1 MILSETDVA
10 TRVVRWQATHGR
22 NHLPWQQTRDPYRVW
37 LSEIML
43 QQTQVSTVL
52 GYYARF
58 LERFPDVGALAA
70 APQDDVMALWSGLGY
85 YSRAR
90 NLHRCAQTVVS
101 AHGGVFPR
109 NAQVLATLPGIG
121 RSTAGAI
128 AAFCFAERTPILD
141 ANVRRVLT
149 RVLGFDADLAVAKN
163 ERTLWAHAQALLPT
177 VNIEAAMPRYTQ
189 GLMDLGAS
197 LCMPRNPACPQCPLQ
212 TMCVAHSEGMPEKY
226 PVRTRK
232 LKRRSESWWLLVLQD
247 AVGRVWLARRP
258 AAGIWAGLYCVPVF
272 PLRPDL
278 SAFLDHLGPASA
290 RSVQEGAPF
299 LHVLTH
305 RDLHLHPVI
314 VRYHGEATPDD
325 GGGWFTAEQI
335 GAMGL
340 PAPVRKL
347 LAGL

>member
-1 MILSETDVA
+1 MIFSEPDVA

-58 LERFPDVGALAA
+58 LERFPDVRALAA

-90 NLHRCAQTVVS
+90 NLHRCAQAVVS
-101 AHGGVFPR
+101 EHGGDFPR
-109 NAQVLATLPGIG
+109 SAQELAMLPGIG

-149 RVLGFDADLAVAKN
+149 RVLGFDADLALARN
-163 ERTLWAHAQALLPT
+163 ERTLWGHAQALLPS

-212 TMCVAHSEGMPEKY
+212 NLCVAHREGAPEKY

-247 AVGRVWLARRP
+247 FAGRVWLTRRP

-272 PLRPDL
+272 ALR
-278 SAFLDHLGPASA
+278 SEVAAFLDDLGPASA
-290 RSVQEGAPF
+290 KSTVDGAPF

-314 VRYHGEATPDD
+314 VRPHGDATPDD

-335 GAMGL
+335 GALGL

>member
-1 MILSETDVA
+1 MILLETDVA
-10 TRVVRWQATHGR
+10 TRVVRWQASHGR

-58 LERFPDVGALAA
+58 LERFPDVRALAA

-101 AHGGVFPR
+101 EHGGIFPR
-109 NAQVLATLPGIG
+109 SAQVLATLPGIG

-149 RVLGFDADLAVAKN
+149 RVLGFDADLALAKN
-163 ERTLWAHAQALLPT
+163 ERTLWAHAQALLPS

-212 TMCVAHSEGMPEKY
+212 TLCVAHREGEPEKY
-226 PVRTRK
+226 PVRARK
-232 LKRRSESWWLLVLQD
+232 LKRRSEAWWLLVLQD
-247 AVGRVWLARRP
+247 AAGRVWLARRP

-272 PLRPDL
+272 PLRSDL

-290 RSVQEGAPF
+290 QSIQEGAPF

-314 VRYHGEATPDD
+314 VRYGGDTTPGD

-335 GAMGL
+335 GALGL